1 MHSEAPQPTGET
13 GPVPL
18 SIGELKRR
26 ALTRPAPLNGLG
38 ILRGEHIAVI
48 AEVDLASPD
57 RGLLAEQYEHCG
69 AGVIAV
75 PADATAA
82 CLTEVSLRAE
92 APLLWMEPVT
102 TAYRLWHARAYG
114 AGMVRIP
121 AALVPDVA
129 LVSLVERAE
138 SIGLAAVV
146 EVRHSRDL
154 LRALRAGAAVVL
166 VRPPELAEPEPAR
179 AVLHE
184 LLAMIPAHVVRI
196 AECGPAGRADLVACA
211 RLGVDAV
218 LLAST
223 LLCCEDPAA
232 TVAGLVSIGAHPALS
247 RRRGQ
252 PV

>member
-1 MHSEAPQPTGET
+1 MHSEAPQPPGDT
-13 GPVPL
+13 GPVVLPL
-18 SIGELKRR
+18 GELKRR
-26 ALTRPAPLNGLG
+26 ALNRPAPLNGLG
-38 ILRGEHIAVI
+38 LLRGEHITVI
-48 AEVDLASPD
+48 AEVDLAHPA
-57 RGLLAEQYEHCG
+57 RGRLAEQYEHCG

-75 PADATAA
+75 PADTTSA
-82 CLTEVSLRAE
+82 CLAEISLHTQ

-102 TAYRLWHARAYG
+102 TAYRLWHGRAHG
-114 AGMVRIP
+114 AGMVRVP

-146 EVRHSRDL
+146 EVRCSRDL
-154 LRALRAGAAVVL
+154 LRALRAGASVVL
-166 VRPPELAEPEPAR
+166 LRPPEDATAEAAR
-179 AVLHE
+179 AALHE
-184 LLAMIPAHVVRI
+184 LLPMVPDHLVRI

-218 LLAST
+218 LLEST
-223 LLCCEDPAA
+223 LLSGDDPVA

-247 RRRGQ
+247 RRREQ